1 VGYTTN
7 LTAAFNQSVLG
18 FGVAPVLRGDN
29 DTNALYLITNA
40 MLTIGRGW
48 AATGTLSHRRQ
59 HYQQS
64 DFSDTQYNGS
74 VNYHFSSRFLGFMYF
89 SFGMVDQANKAGNAG
104 TGLTGNIGMAKK
116 FGKWN
121 SSADFNYSQAVQT
134 LYSIATTSNYSYGG
148 TVQRK
153 LSPYTHWGAS
163 YRSSHSALTMAA
175 GTGSGS
181 ESMSTNLSWKRYV
194 FSGNYSQSNGT
205 AIINSQGGLTP
216 TPVGSIISPDF
227 LYFNARSYGF
237 NANGRFFQR
246 LTVSGGYTMVS
257 SGTQQPVL
265 NTASSGSR
273 YYVRTQ
279 YRLRHFSIDG
289 GYDRA
294 TQEVSTL
301 AGPPRVVNSFQLG
314 IARWFNLF

>member
-1 VGYTTN
+1 
-7 LTAAFNQSVLG
+7 
-18 FGVAPVLRGDN
+18 
-29 DTNALYLITNA
+29 
-40 MLTIGRGW
+40 
-48 AATGTLSHRRQ
+48 
-59 HYQQS
+59 
-64 DFSDTQYNGS
+64 
-74 VNYHFSSRFLGFMYF
+74 
-89 SFGMVDQANKAGNAG
+89 
-104 TGLTGNIGMAKK
+104 
-116 FGKWN
+116 
-121 SSADFNYSQAVQT
+121 
-134 LYSIATTSNYSYGG
+134 
-148 TVQRK
+148 
-153 LSPYTHWGAS
+153 
-163 YRSSHSALTMAA
+163 
-175 GTGSGS
+175 
-181 ESMSTNLSWKRYV
+181 MSTNLSWKRYV